1 VRLCGFWNGQ
11 SKRYCEKIENSVPGA
26 DTYCEIS
33 FTEDAGRLAPGGSTG
48 TIPFRIEGAAEYDQT
63 DDYSYNSEMS
73 DDFGDNTKIT
83 AYIKDKLKYGVEPV
97 TIIDITLGDLN
108 MTVKLTLQ
116 TI

>member
-1 VRLCGFWNGQ
+1 
-11 SKRYCEKIENSVPGA
+11 
-26 DTYCEIS
+26 
-33 FTEDAGRLAPGGSTG
+33 
-48 TIPFRIEGAAEYDQT
+48 
-63 DDYSYNSEMS
+63 MS

-108 MTVKLTLQ
+108 YDGKLTLQ